1 MSNIPTT
8 VPLLNNSDKNATYF
22 NRELSWLAFN
32 ERVLANSFDKTMP
45 LGERLRF
52 VSIAASNL
60 DEFYMI
66 RLAGLYQL
74 KTRGFTT
81 LPEQN
86 ISIDNLI
93 LQITERAK
101 QLETTQRQQLSALLK
116 ECEET
121 GVFLSEEADLSSK
134 DIKWLKYWYETHIL
148 PLLAP
153 TTLDP
158 SHPFPFIQ
166 NKGKCVFFELRS
178 TAGEIIRSVILL
190 PENIQRFVKLPGEEI
205 RIVCIETV
213 IKIFIHIIYPHHT
226 IKSFGI
232 FRLLRDS
239 EIEIDDEADDLIRQF
254 ETALRARRLGNSVS
268 LTVSDGLSSEAIKFF
283 TEEMRLRE
291 NQITIA
297 SGHIGINDF
306 SKFLSF
312 LDPSLFFPPYEARFP
327 QRILDFKG
335 DCFAAI
341 RNKDIIIQ
349 HPYESFD
356 VVLRFLEQAA
366 ADPLVLTVR
375 QTLYRTSADS
385 PIVKAL
391 VTAAENGKTV
401 SALIEIKA
409 RFDEENNIELAG
421 RLGRAGVQ
429 VAYGLA
435 NMKIHAK
442 LSLITRLESEKL
454 VSYAHFGTGNY
465 HPLTAKIYTDFSYFT
480 CNPDLCNDAWNIFN
494 YLTSHVKPH
503 KFKKVIISPFSSE
516 KWLEERIDSEIKA
529 AKAGEPSGIWIK
541 ANALVDKTIIKKLYY
556 SSQAGVRSR
565 LIIRGI
571 CCLRPKVKG
580 LSDNIE
586 VTSII
591 GRFLEHSRIYI
602 FANGGEFLSEK
613 NIVVIASSDLM
624 PRNLHRR
631 VEAFIPL
638 ENKTVRAQVLKQVMV
653 ALLQDS
659 RNCWELQSDGRYKK
673 REEAGGGFSSHDYFM
688 QNPSLSGL
696 GSFATQKNNRL

>member
-1 MSNIPTT
+1 MSSIPTT
-8 VPLLNNSDKNATYF
+8 KPLLNHNDKDDIF
-22 NRELSWLAFN
+22 FDRELSWLAFN
-32 ERVLANSFDKTMP
+32 ERVLANSFDTTLP

-52 VSIAASNL
+52 VSIAANNL
-60 DEFYMI
+60 DEFYMV

-74 KTRGFTT
+74 RTRGFTT

-86 ISIDNLI
+86 ISIDHLI

-101 QLETTQRQQLSALLK
+101 QLETTQREQLSALLK
-116 ECEET
+116 ECTKMGVSLIEET
-121 GVFLSEEADLSSK
+121 DLSHG
-134 DIKWLKYWYETHIL
+134 DIKWLKNWYETNIL

-178 TAGEIIRSVILL
+178 ATGEIIKSVILI
-190 PENIQRFVKLPGEEI
+190 PENILRFVKLPSEEI

-213 IKIFIHIIYPHHT
+213 IKIFINIIYPHHS
-226 IKSFGI
+226 IKSSGI

-254 ETALRARRLGNSVS
+254 ETALRARRLGNSIS
-268 LTVSDGLSSEAIKFF
+268 LTVSDGLSSDAVKFF
-283 TEEMRLRE
+283 SQEMRLRE
-291 NQITIA
+291 SQITIA
-297 SGHIGINDF
+297 SGHIGITDF

-312 LDPSLFFPPYEARFP
+312 LDSSLFFTPYEARFP

-356 VVLRFLEQAA
+356 VVLRFLQQAA
-366 ADPLVLTVR
+366 ADPQVLTVR

-391 VTAAENGKTV
+391 VTAAENGKNV

-409 RFDEENNIELAG
+409 RFDEENNIQLAG
-421 RLGRAGVQ
+421 RLERAGVQ

-442 LSLITRLESEKL
+442 LSLITRLEAEQL

-465 HPLTAKIYTDFSYFT
+465 HPVTAKIYTDFSYFT
-480 CNPDLCNDAWNIFN
+480 CNPDLCRDAWHIFN

-503 KFKKVIISPFSSE
+503 KFEKVIISPFFSAN
-516 KWLEERIDSEIKA
+516 WLETHIDSEIKA
-529 AKAGEPSGIWIK
+529 AKAGKPAGIWIK
-541 ANALVDKTIIKKLYY
+541 ANSIVDKNIIEKLYDA
-556 SSQAGVRSR
+556 SQAGVKIR

-591 GRFLEHSRIYI
+591 GRFLEHSRVYV
-602 FANGGEFLSEK
+602 FANGGEFLSHK
-613 NIVVIASSDLM
+613 NIVVMASADLM

-653 ALLQDS
+653 ALLQDTS
-659 RNCWELQSDGRYKK
+659 NCWELQSDGRYKK
-673 REEAGGGFSSHDYFM
+673 RDEAGVGFSSHTYFM

-696 GSFATQKNNRL
+696 GSLAVIDK

>member
-1 MSNIPTT
+1 MSSIPKTK
-8 VPLLNNSDKNATYF
+8 PLLNLNDKDDTFF

-32 ERVLANSFDKTMP
+32 ERVLANSFDTTLP

-52 VSIAASNL
+52 VSIAANNL

-74 KTRGFTT
+74 RTRGFTT

-93 LQITERAK
+93 LQITKRAK
-101 QLETTQRQQLSALLK
+101 QLETTQREQLSALLK
-116 ECEET
+116 ECTKMGVSLIEET
-121 GVFLSEEADLSSK
+121 NLSHG
-134 DIKWLKYWYETHIL
+134 DINWLKNWYEMHIL

-166 NKGKCVFFELRS
+166 NKGKCVFFELR
-178 TAGEIIRSVILL
+178 TATGEIIKSVILI
-190 PENIQRFVKLPGEEI
+190 PENIQRFVKLPSEEI

-213 IKIFIHIIYPHHT
+213 IKIFINIIYPHHS
-226 IKSFGI
+226 IKSSGI

-254 ETALRARRLGNSVS
+254 ETALRARRRGNSVS
-268 LTVSDGLSSEAIKFF
+268 LTVSDGLSSDAVKFF
-283 TEEMRLRE
+283 SQEMRLRE

-297 SGHIGINDF
+297 SGHIGITDF

-312 LDPSLFFPPYEARFP
+312 LNSSLFFKPYDARFP
-327 QRILDFKG
+327 QRIMDFKG
-335 DCFAAI
+335 NCFAAI
-341 RNKDIIIQ
+341 HNKDIIIQ

-356 VVLRFLEQAA
+356 VVLRFLQQAA
-366 ADPLVLTVR
+366 VDPQVLTVR

-391 VTAAENGKTV
+391 VTAAENGKNV

-409 RFDEENNIELAG
+409 RFDEENNIQLAG
-421 RLGRAGVQ
+421 RLERAGVQ

-442 LSLITRLESEKL
+442 LSLITRLEAEQL

-465 HPLTAKIYTDFSYFT
+465 HPVTAKIYADFSYFT
-480 CNPDLCNDAWNIFN
+480 CNPDLCRDAWHIFN

-503 KFKKVIISPFSSE
+503 KFEKVIISPFFSE
-516 KWLEERIDSEIKA
+516 NWLETHIDSEIKA
-529 AKAGEPSGIWIK
+529 AKAGKSAGIWIK
-541 ANALVDKTIIKKLYY
+541 ANALVDKNIIEKLYDA
-556 SSQAGVRSR
+556 SQAGVKIR

-591 GRFLEHSRIYI
+591 GRFLEHSRVYV
-602 FANGGEFLSEK
+602 FANGGEFLSDK
-613 NIVVIASSDLM
+613 NIVVMASADLM

-631 VEAFIPL
+631 VEVFIPL

-653 ALLQDS
+653 ALLQDTS
-659 RNCWELQSDGRYKK
+659 NCWELQSDGQYKK
-673 REEAGGGFSSHDYFM
+673 RDEAGVGFSSHNYFM

-696 GSFATQKNNRL
+696 GSLAVIDK

>member
-1 MSNIPTT
+1 
-8 VPLLNNSDKNATYF
+8 
-22 NRELSWLAFN
+22 
-32 ERVLANSFDKTMP
+32 
-45 LGERLRF
+45 LRF
-52 VSIAASNL
+52 VSIAANNL
-60 DEFYMI
+60 DEFYMV

-74 KTRGFTT
+74 RTRGFTT

-86 ISIDNLI
+86 ISIDHLI

-101 QLETTQRQQLSALLK
+101 QLETTQREQLSALLN
-116 ECEET
+116 ECT
-121 GVFLSEEADLSSK
+121 KMGVSLIEEAELSHG
-134 DIKWLKYWYETHIL
+134 DIKWLKNWYEMHIL

-178 TAGEIIRSVILL
+178 ANGEIIKSVILI
-190 PENIQRFVKLPGEEI
+190 PENIQRFVKLPSEEI

-213 IKIFIHIIYPHHT
+213 IKIFINIIYPHHS
-226 IKSFGI
+226 IKSSGI

-268 LTVSDGLSSEAIKFF
+268 LTVSDELSSDAVKFF
-283 TEEMRLRE
+283 SQEMRLRE

-297 SGHIGINDF
+297 SGHIGITDF

-312 LDPSLFFPPYEARFP
+312 LDPSLFFTPYEARFP

-356 VVLRFLEQAA
+356 VVLRFLQQAA
-366 ADPLVLTVR
+366 ADPQVLTVR

-391 VTAAENGKTV
+391 VTAAENGKNV

-409 RFDEENNIELAG
+409 RFDEENNIQLAG
-421 RLGRAGVQ
+421 RLERAGVQ

-442 LSLITRLESEKL
+442 LSLITRLEAEQL

-465 HPLTAKIYTDFSYFT
+465 HPVTAKIYTDFSYFT
-480 CNPDLCNDAWNIFN
+480 CNSHLCRDAWHIFN
-494 YLTSHVKPH
+494 YLTSHVKPD
-503 KFKKVIISPFSSE
+503 KFEKVIISPFFSAN
-516 KWLEERIDSEIKA
+516 WLDTHIDSEIKA
-529 AKAGEPSGIWIK
+529 AKEGKPAGIWIK
-541 ANALVDKTIIKKLYY
+541 ANSLVDKNIIEKLYDA
-556 SSQAGVRSR
+556 SQAGVKIR

-591 GRFLEHSRIYI
+591 GRFLEHSRVYV
-602 FANGGEFLSEK
+602 FANSGEFLSDK
-613 NIVVIASSDLM
+613 NIVVMASADLM

-631 VEAFIPL
+631 VEAYIPL

-653 ALLQDS
+653 ALLQDTS
-659 RNCWELQSDGRYKK
+659 NCWELQSDGRYKK
-673 REEAGGGFSSHDYFM
+673 RDEARVGFSSHTYFM

-696 GSFATQKNNRL
+696 GSLAVIDK